1 MKNSPV
7 IAICPPPVPSP
18 GPGNSVRGLDL
29 DLLLFV
35 TSAGLL
41 AANNTGWGKVKG
53 PSKQA
58 SLWCRLQIFLS
69 CPSFYRRG
77 EGNPPTSIWQRVD
90 RGLQPFFASTFSC
103 FLFLQP
109 VAGGMS
115 GECCLRHCCFRYY
128 PNAAL
133 QPFSSCCTV
142 SVINIHCAEVE
153 KPLRPCLLMQGRQLM
168 KGRPPVDVY
177 DKTISIARPFCWPT
191 LGPQIKFLSL

>member
-1 MKNSPV
+1 MLKNSPV

-90 RGLQPFFASTFSC
+90 RGAAAIFCFHIFLLPLSSAGCGGNVWRVLFAPLLFS
-103 FLFLQP
+103 LL
-109 VAGGMS
+109 S
-115 GECCLRHCCFRYY
+115 RHCTATVLLLLHCVCYKHPLCRSGKALKAV
-128 PNAAL
+128 PINARQAIDEG
-133 QPFSSCCTV
+133 PPSC
-142 SVINIHCAEVE
+142 
-153 KPLRPCLLMQGRQLM
+153 
-168 KGRPPVDVY
+168 
-177 DKTISIARPFCWPT
+177 
-191 LGPQIKFLSL
+191 